1 MDNFEITKYK
11 LMQIPSVR
19 TNSASLL
26 TRLILNLNTICPK
39 VNNINGLPDID
50 KILEECRSRG

>member
-1 MDNFEITKYK
+1 MDNFEITKY
-11 LMQIPSVR
+11 QADANPSVR

-26 TRLILNLNTICPK
+26 TRLILNLNTICLK

-50 KILEECRSRG
+50 KILEEYRSRR